1 MAHTRS
7 MSYADLVRSR
17 RMTRRFADSPQVPKP
32 LVSELVDLA
41 SRAPSACNTPG
52 GDYLVLQTRSERAA
66 FWRAASPAGAESA
79 WLSGVSAAP
88 TLIVCLSNEGTLH
101 RRRYAERTRPRAAAA
116 SLRSRTGRFPIGTP
130 TRRDGGDDDFARRG
144 RRGAGGALL
153 WCSRAGTCPRP
164 AGIPGIPADRGI
176 VGVIALGHEQRR
188 VPSPSLA
195 RPRRRGPD
203 VLHWGAFGVSAGEDA
218 VARETMPSETM
229 PVPAEGG

>member
-1 MAHTRS
+1 

-41 SRAPSACNTPG
+41 SRAPSAGNTQG
-52 GDYLVLQTRSERAA
+52 GDYLVLQTEAERAA
-66 FWRAASPAGAESA
+66 FWRAASPVGAESA

-88 TLIVCLSNEGTLH
+88 TLIVCLSNEDAY
-101 RRRYAERTRPRAAAA
+101 RRRYAEPDKAARGRGEPAEQDWPIPYWHTDVAMGAMTILLGAVDAGLGALFFGVPGPGHARVRAA
-116 SLRSRTGRFPIGTP
+116 F
-130 TRRDGGDDDFARRG
+130 
-144 RRGAGGALL
+144 
-153 WCSRAGTCPRP
+153 
-164 AGIPGIPADRGI
+164 GIPADRGI